1 MSDSSTDVNTRDARQ
16 QRSRQ
21 RTLIARFRA
30 APLGPYDPEL
40 LAFLQPLR
48 NLPGRGKHAL
58 MRMPARGG
66 YTVVRLGDR
75 LNPVEIIGG
84 FYDSLADAE
93 WAVFRARW
101 MSLHGWDP
109 ESSDE

>member
-1 MSDSSTDVNTRDARQ
+1 MSDSSTDAAPRKSQERH
-16 QRSRQ
+16 SRE
-21 RTLIARFRA
+21 RALIARFKA

-66 YTVVRLGDR
+66 YTLVRLGDR

-84 FYDSLADAE
+84 FFDSLADAE

-109 ESSDE
+109 EISDE